1 METKSENL
9 TNHVMGNIE
18 YGILGVRRQI
28 NVECINIFQTSLLY
42 MFGPVPCTLKIAT
55 S

>member
-1 METKSENL
+1 MKTKSDKSCD
-9 TNHVMGNIE
+9 GK
-18 YGILGVRRQI
+18 YGILGARRQI